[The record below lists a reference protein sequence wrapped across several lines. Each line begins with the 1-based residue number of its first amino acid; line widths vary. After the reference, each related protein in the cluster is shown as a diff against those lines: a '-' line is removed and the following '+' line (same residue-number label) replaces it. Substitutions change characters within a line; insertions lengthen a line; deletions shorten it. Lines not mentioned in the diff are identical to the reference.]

1 MTDTASALDNDS
13 LDNPLAIDRQ
23 TLLASIPDEGE
34 AKFKEE
40 LSRSPILK
48 LVAIQISQHII
59 EVYRQ
64 QVELAL
70 NSGEIDRRKVQSPYL
85 DIKKGKDGKHT
96 ILLTRA
102 SEAPRKSAAAEE
114 QVEHWFRA
122 LNFWES
128 SASYMWFDLTKM
140 AFAEME
146 NDLGQGTL
154 EQMDAQA
161 RLEKLY
167 RYIFDEAS
175 DSLKSNFSS
184 VLQVYIDQAVQLIL
198 NKYDLP
204 SKNLQELEWLA
215 GLGQQKAVPN
225 APATSPELFANK
237 ISNNFATCKLLW
249 ESVNILTQRSDL
261 QWQPDED
268 GKLTYTST
276 LKDGRGRLIFWVT
289 DSPEEQYPEA
299 LAGEAALAVIETF
312 DIRAACM
319 HLIYAAHVTT
329 LDRPWEEEFVVDDAQ
344 ILYLALLMERP
355 STKRFGCVLK

>member
-1 MTDTASALDNDS
+1 MT

-23 TLLASIPDEGE
+23 MILASIPDEWE

-40 LSRSPILK
+40 FSRSPILK
-48 LVAIQISQHII
+48 LVAIQISQHIT
-59 EVYRQ
+59 EVYHQRI
-64 QVELAL
+64 ELAL
-70 NSGEIDRRKVQSPYL
+70 NSGEIEKRKVQSPYL

-96 ILLTRA
+96 VSLTRT

-146 NDLGQGTL
+146 KDLGQGTL

-161 RLEKLY
+161 RLETLY

-204 SKNLQELEWLA
+204 SKNLQELEWIS

-225 APATSPELFANK
+225 APA
-237 ISNNFATCKLLW
+237 C
-249 ESVNILTQRSDL
+249 
-261 QWQPDED
+261 
-268 GKLTYTST
+268 
-276 LKDGRGRLIFWVT
+276 
-289 DSPEEQYPEA
+289 
-299 LAGEAALAVIETF
+299 
-312 DIRAACM
+312 
-319 HLIYAAHVTT
+319 
-329 LDRPWEEEFVVDDAQ
+329 
-344 ILYLALLMERP
+344 
-355 STKRFGCVLK
+355 